1 MTTSNIR
8 RWLPALGAAAVAVS
22 LAACDQREDERTIGQ
37 QIDSAVAQAQRKTE
51 AMKDDVKVAANEPM
65 SETSMK
71 VKDASI
77 TTAINL
83 QLARDDKLSALKIDV
98 DTQDGRV
105 RLNGTAPDAASRDRA
120 TTLARGVQGVVS
132 VDNQLT
138 VAPPR

>member
-77 TTAINL
+77 TTAINV

-120 TTLARGVQGVVS
+120 TTLARSVQGVVS

>member
-37 QIDSAVAQAQRKTE
+37 QVDSAVAQAQRKTE

-105 RLNGTAPDAASRDRA
+105 RLNGTAPDAASRERA
-120 TTLARGVQGVVS
+120 TALARGVQGVVS